1 MNIINL
7 RGKSV
12 ATTRKMNISSTVLI
26 RSHGYEVICFNNCS
40 YLIRQSSTEDEEP
53 LVAIDPSDLKTLFGG
68 GDNLQYHDGLTDSD
82 GKTLIFQK

>member
-1 MNIINL
+1 MDMKL
-7 RGKSV
+7 YV
-12 ATTRKMNISSTVLI
+12 
-26 RSHGYEVICFNNCS
+26 FNNCF

-82 GKTLIFQK
+82 GKTIIFSKIVRKHNSKKYITINNDN